1 MKEFISMK
9 EEIRKKIRLYGMDC
23 AEHLKQY
30 GFSITPYRVKDCL
43 DRKMIKKLSLIPDD
57 TVFFCRSL

>member
-1 MKEFISMK
+1 MK

-43 DRKMIKKLSLIPDD
+43 DR
-57 TVFFCRSL
+57 C